1 MELRCT
7 IMTVD
12 RESKVFA
19 MHKKSRVELACAIMT
34 VESESK
40 VCAMHK
46 TSRIKKAELS

>member
-12 RESKVFA
+12 HESKVFA
-19 MHKKSRVELACAIMT
+19 MHKKSRVELVCAKMT

-40 VCAMHK
+40 FCAMHK